1 MPWARF
7 DPHALLLPDTFFF
20 YRYIY
25 ILPENTLEVERESNL
40 RLDSR
45 RPNVHLITG
54 LSAIES
60 WESRNPGHITDVA
73 HSMSSSSSFLDS
85 LGWLPLSL
93 LLSKV
98 MIISIPLELE
108 NLGADDI

>member
-1 MPWARF
+1 M
-7 DPHALLLPDTFFF
+7 LLPDTFFF

>member
-1 MPWARF
+1 MLVHI
-7 DPHALLLPDTFFF
+7 DTGVSNSVVLLQTT
-20 YRYIY
+20 
-25 ILPENTLEVERESNL
+25 E
-40 RLDSR
+40 DSI
-45 RPNVHLITG
+45 N
-54 LSAIES
+54 
-60 WESRNPGHITDVA
+60 
-73 HSMSSSSSFLDS
+73 SFLDS